1 MNNNCVDRLKDLILK
16 CQYPPPLKLST
27 DSTKSISKSQFPF
40 FPRNWQDDF
49 EIHME
54 IKGVQNSQKTLEK
67 NKAGRLSFPDF
78 KTYYKAKAF
87 KTK

>member
-1 MNNNCVDRLKDLILK
+1 MSAF
-16 CQYPPPLKLST
+16 PKLST
-27 DSTKSISKSQFPF
+27 DSTKSISKSQFPI

-54 IKGVQNSQKTLEK
+54 IKGVQNSEKILEK